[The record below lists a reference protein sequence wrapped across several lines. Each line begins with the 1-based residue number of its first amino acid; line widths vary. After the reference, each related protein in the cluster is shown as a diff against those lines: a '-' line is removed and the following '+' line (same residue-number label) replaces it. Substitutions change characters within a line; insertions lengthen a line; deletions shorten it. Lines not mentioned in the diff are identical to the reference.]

1 MTSPTADV
9 PLQVL
14 AGPRTHGVVEYAAQ
28 LAAALGARTLVGD
41 ADVLD
46 GPVPDGP
53 VHVHF
58 TERLLGPTAATSV
71 RRVVGLCHRA
81 PTTVT
86 LHDVPQPWASEERV
100 CAYAEVVHAAA
111 GWAVSSHHEA
121 DLLRRAL
128 ARVGADHDLP
138 PGTVVHLPVV
148 GHPVVGLPVV
158 GHGERPAARPGP
170 EGPATLAA
178 LGFVYPDKG
187 HRELL
192 QAATELRA
200 RGREVDVVCLGA
212 PVPGHEDLLDEL
224 HRRARAGGVGLTVT
238 GWLPDDEL
246 AVAMARVGVP
256 VSGHRHL
263 SASASVNRWLAV
275 GRRPLLLDGPY
286 AREMDALR
294 PGAHVLHD
302 DAGLVPALERALDD
316 PASTWLPDGV
326 VPAPDLAAAAR
337 QYAAWWASVHRTVA
351 DPVQPV
357 FVPFP

>member
-1 MTSPTADV
+1 LT
-9 PLQVL
+9 
-14 AGPRTHGVVEYAAQ
+14 
-28 LAAALGARTLVGD
+28 
-41 ADVLD
+41 
-46 GPVPDGP
+46 
-53 VHVHF
+53 
-58 TERLLGPTAATSV
+58 
-71 RRVVGLCHRA
+71 

-86 LHDVPQPWASEERV
+86 LHDVPQPWAAEERV
-100 CAYAEVVHAAA
+100 HAYAAVVRAAA

-128 ARVGADHDLP
+128 ARVGADLP
-138 PGTVVHLPVV
+138 PGAVVHLPVV
-148 GHPVVGLPVV
+148 PPATLPD
-158 GHGERPAARPGP
+158 RPAPHD
-170 EGPATLAA
+170 GPATLAA

-200 RGREVDVVCLGA
+200 RGREVDVVCLGSA
-212 PVPGHEDLLDEL
+212 VDGHTDLLEEL
-224 HRRARAGGVGLTVT
+224 HRRAAAGGLRLTIT

-246 AVAMARVGVP
+246 WAAMARATVP

-286 AREMDALR
+286 AREVDALR

-302 DAGLVPALERALDD
+302 DAGLVPTIERALDD
-316 PASTWLPDGV
+316 PDSTWLPVGE
-326 VPAPDLAAAAR
+326 VPGPDVAAAAR
-337 QYAAWWASVHRTVA
+337 QYAAWWASVHRSVA

-357 FVPFP
+357 LVPFP

>member
-1 MTSPTADV
+1 MTDPAV
-9 PLQVL
+9 PLQVV

-28 LAAALGARTLVGD
+28 LARALGARSLVGGP
-41 ADVLD
+41 DVLD

-53 VHVHF
+53 AHLHF
-58 TERLLGPTAATSV
+58 TERLLGPTAAVSV
-71 RRVVGLCHRA
+71 RRVVDLCGRV

-100 CAYAEVVHAAA
+100 CAYAEVVRAAA

-128 ARVGADHDLP
+128 ARVGADRGLP

-148 GHPVVGLPVV
+148 PAVPPASAV
-158 GHGERPAARPGP
+158 ERPAARPVP
-170 EGPATLAA
+170 DGPATLAA

-200 RGREVDVVCLGA
+200 RGRAVDVVCLGA
-212 PVPGHEDLLDEL
+212 PVEGHADLLDEL

-238 GWLPDDEL
+238 GWLPDDAL
-246 AVAMARVGVP
+246 AAAMVRATVP

-286 AREMDALR
+286 AREVAALR

-302 DAGLVPALERALDD
+302 DAGLVPALQRALDD
-316 PASTWLPDGV
+316 PSLTWLPDGY
-326 VPAPDLAAAAR
+326 VPGPDLAASAR
-337 QYAAWWASVHRTVA
+337 QYAAWWASVHRTVP
-351 DPVQPV
+351 DPDRPV